1 MEHTVAEPSTGNPA
15 DGSPAE
21 SPADLLIAWDVAEQ
35 SAARLVPP
43 GPRLSA
49 REAAAEVAALRDAA
63 HASVDHVHR
72 ITGLEAAAGL
82 GAGSEAG
89 NSDTFIVDRA
99 TWAKANAASFRR
111 LLTPAL
117 EEAVAAK
124 PEMVRPGSSTQV
136 FGSAVAGTELGAV
149 LGFLSA
155 NVLGQFDPFAPA
167 GGRLMLVAPNVVM
180 LRQELNLE
188 PADFRLWVCLH
199 EQTHRVQFAAA
210 PWLPEHLLGLIGT
223 LSSSTLGAADS
234 LGDRLAEALRHLKEE
249 LQQRG
254 EDQSG
259 GSGAGDDGES
269 SDGGSG
275 DGGSRDAQAHGGASG
290 PPRNRLIELIGSE
303 EAREAYSQIT
313 AVMSLLEGHANHVMD
328 AVDSSIVPSV
338 KTIRRR
344 FQDRGKHRSILERWV
359 RRLLQL
365 DVKARQYT
373 DGQRFVSRVVET
385 VGMERFN
392 QVWESAEHL
401 PTEEELH
408 DPDRWVAR
416 MGFAETSAAETPA
429 ED

>member
-1 MEHTVAEPSTGNPA
+1 MEHTAAES
-15 DGSPAE
+15 
-21 SPADLLIAWDVAEQ
+21 SPADLLIAWDVAER

-43 GPRLSA
+43 GPRLGA
-49 REAAAEVAALRDAA
+49 REAAAEVAALRRAA
-63 HASVDHVHR
+63 WESVEHVHR
-72 ITGLEAAAGL
+72 ITELEAAAGL

-117 EEAVAAK
+117 EEAVAAR
-124 PEMVRPGSSTQV
+124 PEMLRPGSTSQV
-136 FGSAVAGTELGAV
+136 LGSGVAGSELGAV

-155 NVLGQFDPFAPA
+155 NVLGQFDPFAPD

-180 LRQELNLE
+180 IRQELNLE
-188 PADFRLWVCLH
+188 PEDFRLWVCLH

-234 LGDRLAEALRHLKEE
+234 MGERLAEALRHLKEE
-249 LQQRG
+249 LQRG
-254 EDQSG
+254 RAAAGTQDD
-259 GSGAGDDGES
+259 GAGHDGAGADGDSDDE
-269 SDGGSG
+269 
-275 DGGSRDAQAHGGASG
+275 G
-290 PPRNRLIELIGSE
+290 PGPQRNRLIELIGSE
-303 EAREAYSQIT
+303 EARAAYSQIT

-344 FQDRGKHRSILERWV
+344 FQERGKHRSVLERWV

-373 DGQRFVSRVVET
+373 DGQRFVGHVVEA
-385 VGMERFN
+385 VGMARFN
-392 QVWESAEHL
+392 QIWTSAEHL

-408 DPDRWVAR
+408 DPDRWITR
-416 MGFAETSAAETPA
+416 MGFTSGDVAEGPADASADSASEG
-429 ED
+429 

>member
-1 MEHTVAEPSTGNPA
+1 MEYTAAES
-15 DGSPAE
+15 
-21 SPADLLIAWDVAEQ
+21 SPADLLIAWDVAER

-43 GPRLSA
+43 GPRLGA
-49 REAAAEVAALRDAA
+49 REAAAEVAALRRAA
-63 HASVDHVHR
+63 WESVEHVHR
-72 ITGLEAAAGL
+72 ITELEAAAGL

-124 PEMVRPGSSTQV
+124 PEMIRPGSTSQV
-136 FGSAVAGTELGAV
+136 LGSGVAGSELGAV

-155 NVLGQFDPFAPA
+155 NVLGQFDPFAPD

-180 LRQELNLE
+180 IRQELNLE
-188 PADFRLWVCLH
+188 PEDFRLWVCLH

-234 LGDRLAEALRHLKEE
+234 MGERLAEALRHLKEE
-249 LQQRG
+249 LQRG
-254 EDQSG
+254 RGDAAG
-259 GSGAGDDGES
+259 THDDGAGP
-269 SDGGSG
+269 DGGSG
-275 DGGSRDAQAHGGASG
+275 GDSGAGSDTGPDGESDGAG
-290 PPRNRLIELIGSE
+290 PQRNRLIELIGSE

-344 FQDRGKHRSILERWV
+344 FQERGKHRSVLERWV

-373 DGQRFVSRVVET
+373 DGQRFVGHVVEA
-385 VGMERFN
+385 VGMARFN
-392 QVWESAEHL
+392 EVWDSAEHL

-408 DPDRWVAR
+408 APDRWITR
-416 MGFAETSAAETPA
+416 MGFDSGDVAEGPADASADSAS